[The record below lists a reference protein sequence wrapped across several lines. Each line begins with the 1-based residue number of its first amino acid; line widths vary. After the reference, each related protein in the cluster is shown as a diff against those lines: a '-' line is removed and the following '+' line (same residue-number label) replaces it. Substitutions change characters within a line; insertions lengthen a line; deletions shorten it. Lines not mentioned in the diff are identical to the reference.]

1 MPLMGLGKEHLQAV
15 HGYIAVHH
23 SFSPPPV
30 VVAAAMVRSA
40 ALGATVSIGLLRP
53 TITTAVAGSTSIRAA
68 GAGTT
73 AIGLTVAPF
82 GRSPKNKL

>member
-30 VVAAAMVRSA
+30 IVTAAMVRSTT
-40 ALGATVSIGLLRP
+40 LGATVAIGLLQP
-53 TITTAVAGSTSIRAA
+53 TVTTAVADSTSIRAA
-68 GAGTT
+68 GTGATT
-73 AIGLTVAPF
+73 VGLTVTPF